1 MKPLIWRDG
10 MNINNRE
17 GVYLAALDPVVG
29 REIAKIRPVVVFSND
44 VIFKKL
50 DLN

>member
-1 MKPLIWRDG
+1 
-10 MNINNRE
+10 MNINKRE

-44 VIFKKL
+44 VIFKNWIGTDSL
-50 DLN
+50 